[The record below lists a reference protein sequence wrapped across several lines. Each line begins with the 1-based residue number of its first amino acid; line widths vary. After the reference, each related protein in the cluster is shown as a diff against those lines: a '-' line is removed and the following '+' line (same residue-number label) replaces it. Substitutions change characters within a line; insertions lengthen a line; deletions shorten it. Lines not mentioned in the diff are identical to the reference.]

1 VCVCC
6 GARDSWVTV
15 PAHSREKSPAFA
27 LRILRRCVVS
37 RRPSL
42 SIGPTKQRQCMTT
55 SIQNLTT
62 YGIRS
67 NSRRQDCFISST
79 LQIPSLKPKAQNLVV
94 SKATTFVSWKLRAC
108 VCVCVTSC
116 SRYSPITKSCFCL
129 ISRDIRIQQRNGRK
143 TLTTVQ
149 GLPNDLDLPK
159 ILKAFKK
166 VRLFCTQ

>member
-94 SKATTFVSWKLRAC
+94 SKATTFVSWKLRAY
-108 VCVCVTSC
+108 VCVC
-116 SRYSPITKSCFCL
+116 
-129 ISRDIRIQQRNGRK
+129 DIMF
-143 TLTTVQ
+143 TLLVYYQ
-149 GLPNDLDLPK
+149 IVFLLDFARHSHSAAQWSQDLDDR
-159 ILKAFKK
+159 A
-166 VRLFCTQ
+166 RSSQ